1 MADNEKVGEGTSRG
15 ADWEVVSLT
24 ASAYAAAPGP
34 QEVDPSDESK
44 VMESESIS
52 KPEASAA
59 ALFVSGHFVFPPS
72 EHENLPIQTD
82 TNEISGGPEENI
94 GSPEMVDADDA
105 IDQLQTESKDDLYGV
120 EFFDEGSK
128 VSVHEM
134 GLEEVKGSQRSTLV
148 GLEQFILAD
157 PDSVASHSEMHRSV
171 TKIETSESLDVNTD
185 SFEEHKIDDED
196 ESGRPELPSQAW
208 WKAHVASVYR
218 QAKEANTFWSVVVAA
233 AVVGI
238 IVLGR
243 RWQQDKWKFTITDE
257 KMSRMLRPVGRFKNV
272 LLGGHQPNKGTR

>member
-1 MADNEKVGEGTSRG
+1 MADKEKVGEGTSRG

-34 QEVDPSDESK
+34 HEVDPSDESK
-44 VMESESIS
+44 VMKSESIS
-52 KPEASAA
+52 NPESSTA
-59 ALFVSGHFVFPPS
+59 ALFMSGHFIFPPS
-72 EHENLPIQTD
+72 EHENLPIQPD
-82 TNEISGGPEENI
+82 TNEISGRPEENI
-94 GSPEMVDADDA
+94 GSPEMVDADD
-105 IDQLQTESKDDLYGV
+105 IDQLQTESKDDLHGV
-120 EFFDEGSK
+120 EFLDEGSK
-128 VSVHEM
+128 FSVHEM
-134 GLEEVKGSQRSTLV
+134 GFEEVKGSQRSTLV

-157 PDSVASHSEMHRSV
+157 PDSVASHSEMQRSV

-196 ESGRPELPSQAW
+196 DSDGPELPSQAW

-257 KMSRMLRPVGRFKNV
+257 KMSRMLRPVGRFKNA
-272 LLGGHQPNKGTR
+272 LLGGHQPSKGIH